1 MTMDVGHA
9 QAREAF
15 HDALLRDDPELLYER
30 APCGFL
36 STSPDGI
43 ILKVNETLLTWLG
56 YSSEELVGRRSFV
69 DLLTVG
75 GKLYHETHYAPLLQ
89 MQGTVREIALDLVR
103 ADGGRIPVLVN
114 ANVGLSAL
122 GETAIIRIAVFDA
135 TERRGYE
142 RELLAAKQRAEE
154 SEHRVRDLVEALQ
167 NTLIPPSLPHI
178 EGLEVAAEFRPAV
191 AGINVGGDFYDVF
204 AIGRDEWVVV
214 IGDVCG
220 KGVQAAGLT
229 ALARHTLRAVAVG
242 LHSPGAALGAL
253 NDALLASES
262 DRFCTATL
270 VHLQRQGRSW
280 LAVIGSAGHPAPL
293 LIRPGATAVAS
304 PASGPLLG
312 VLDHVEFDQA
322 EIMLEPGDHLVLYTD
337 GVLEARHD
345 LEFFGE
351 ERLLAAVA
359 RHSGSAAG
367 IVDGLVAEVLEFQHG
382 RLRDDVA
389 VVALGVPLAPIEG

>member
-1 MTMDVGHA
+1 MTMDLGHA
-9 QAREAF
+9 QALEAF
-15 HDALLRDDPELLYER
+15 HEALVRDDPELLYER

-36 STSPDGI
+36 STSPDGTV
-43 ILKVNETLLTWLG
+43 LKVNETLLTWLG

-75 GKLYHETHYAPLLQ
+75 GKLYHETHYAPMLR

-114 ANVGLSAL
+114 ANVGLSEL
-122 GETAIIRIAVFDA
+122 GEPAIIRIALFDA

-142 RELLAAKQRAEE
+142 RELLAAKERAEE
-154 SEHRVRDLVEALQ
+154 SESRVRDLAHALQ

-178 EGLEVAAEFRPAV
+178 DGLEVAAKFRPAV
-191 AGINVGGDFYDVF
+191 AGIDVGGDFYDVF
-204 AIGRDEWVVV
+204 AIGPDEWVVV

-220 KGVQAAGLT
+220 KGVEAAGLT
-229 ALARHTLRAVAVG
+229 ALARHTIRAVAVG

-270 VHLQRQGRSW
+270 VHLQREGGSW
-280 LAVIGSAGHPAPL
+280 RAVIGSAGHPAPL
-293 LIRPGATAVAS
+293 LVRPGGTAVPSLA
-304 PASGPLLG
+304 AGPLLG
-312 VLDHVEFDQA
+312 VMEEVEFDQA
-322 EIMLEPGDHLVLYTD
+322 EIVLEPGDHLVLYTD
-337 GVLEARHD
+337 GVLEARRD

-351 ERLLAAVA
+351 ERLVAAVV
-359 RHSGSAAG
+359 RHRGSAAG
-367 IVDGLVAEVLEFQHG
+367 IVAGLVDEVLDFQHG
-382 RLRDDVA
+382 APRDDIA
-389 VVALGVPLAPIEG
+389 VVAVGVPLASAEG